1 MHAWLARPRAKDEH
15 YMGATATLPP
25 PACAAVTT
33 TPGPWGLRGYR
44 QYLATRFGDRHIRKL
59 CLHAGF
65 SCPNIDGSRGQGGC
79 VFCNN
84 AGFVPKGRELPDLHQ
99 QWNRGRAALR
109 RRHRHVDGFIAYF
122 QAFSNT
128 HGPLDRLR
136 RLLEPLPQDLPECVG
151 VSISTRPDCLDDAVL
166 DIIAALAK
174 RCFVTLEL
182 GLQSDRDRVLRLV
195 RRGHAVACFDDAVQR
210 AAARGIEL
218 CAHVMLGLPGEGDDA
233 PERLGR
239 HLAALPVRS
248 IKIHNLHIMRHTALE
263 RPFLRGALA
272 DLGRHRYAAMV
283 ARLIRHLRPD
293 QYLQRVIADAPD
305 DILLS
310 APWCHDK
317 QGFLTDLRNLLQTTP
332 QTPTTP

>member
-1 MHAWLARPRAKDEH
+1 MA
-15 YMGATATLPP
+15 ATATLLPP
-25 PACAAVTT
+25 PGLTT
-33 TPGPWGLRGYR
+33 ESLPGPWGLRSYR
-44 QYLATRFGDRHIRKL
+44 QYLATRFGAQHIRKL

-84 AGFVPKGRELPDLHQ
+84 AGFVPKGRELPDLRQ
-99 QWNRGRAALR
+99 QWDRGRSALR
-109 RRHRHVDGFIAYF
+109 RRHRRVDGFIAYF

-136 RLLEPLPQDLPECVG
+136 RLLAPLPQDLPECVG
-151 VSISTRPDCLDDAVL
+151 VSISTRPDCLDEAVL
-166 DIIAALAK
+166 EVIADLAQ

-195 RRGHAVACFDDAVQR
+195 RRGHAAACFDDAVQR
-210 AAARGIEL
+210 AAARDIEL
-218 CAHVMLGLPGEGDDA
+218 CAHVMLGLPGEGEDA

-239 HLAALPVRS
+239 HLATLPVRS

-272 DLGRHRYAAMV
+272 DLDRHRYAAMV
-283 ARLIRHLRPD
+283 VRLIRHLRPD

-317 QGFLTDLRNLLQTTP
+317 QDFLAELRDLLQAAP
-332 QTPTTP
+332 EPIEQ